1 MVLDDPV
8 VCEHDLQGAIGNLL
22 SVVENY
28 SPPGE
33 PALCALGRAAPRESI
48 DARSGHR
55 AVTSRS
61 GHHRVRGR
69 GAYVPMP

>member
-1 MVLDDPV
+1 VLDDPV

-33 PALCALGRAAPRESI
+33 PAYGMHHMLDDDDRY
-48 DARSGHR
+48 SGV
-55 AVTSRS
+55 A
-61 GHHRVRGR
+61 
-69 GAYVPMP
+69 